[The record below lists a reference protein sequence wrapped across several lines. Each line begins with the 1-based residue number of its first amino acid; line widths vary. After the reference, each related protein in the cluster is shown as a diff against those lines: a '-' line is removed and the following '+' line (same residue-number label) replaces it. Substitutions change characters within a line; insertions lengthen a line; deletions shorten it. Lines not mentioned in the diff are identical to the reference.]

1 MRHHSVRSIREMG
14 ARTAV
19 SRLVEMQPVRL
30 NPIAGPS
37 AEHGHEMVDRF
48 HALRLQHRGRSSGAP
63 QISSELPFSTTNK
76 VDAGTFIT
84 KTGR

>member
-1 MRHHSVRSIREMG
+1 MER

-30 NPIAGPS
+30 PPLPVPS
-37 AEHGHEMVDRF
+37 AEGGHEMVVRF
-48 HALRLQHRGRSSGAP
+48 HALGLQHGGRSSGAP
-63 QISSELPFSTTNK
+63 GISSELPFSTTNK
-76 VDAGTFIT
+76 VDAGTFIA

>member
-1 MRHHSVRSIREMG
+1 MER

-30 NPIAGPS
+30 NPVTVPS
-37 AEHGHEMVDRF
+37 AEGGREMVDRF
-48 HALRLQHRGRSSGAP
+48 HALGLQHGGRSSRAP
-63 QISSELPFSTTNK
+63 GISSELPFSTTNK
-76 VDAGTFIT
+76 VDAGTFIA

>member
-1 MRHHSVRSIREMG
+1 MG

-19 SRLVEMQPVRL
+19 SRGGDAACSSQFH
-30 NPIAGPS
+30 AGPS
-37 AEHGHEMVDRF
+37 AEGGHEMVDRF
-48 HALRLQHRGRSSGAP
+48 HALGIQHGGRSSGAP
-63 QISSELPFSTTNK
+63 EISSELPFSTTNK